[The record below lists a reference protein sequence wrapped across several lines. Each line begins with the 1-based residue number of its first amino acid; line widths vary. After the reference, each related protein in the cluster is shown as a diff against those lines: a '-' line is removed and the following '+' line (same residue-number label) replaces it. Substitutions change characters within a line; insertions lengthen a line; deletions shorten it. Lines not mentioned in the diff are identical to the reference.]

1 MGEIC
6 VANFKAPLWMV
17 WVWVVNKQGWSKKTT
32 CLRGLKAANKLRPK
46 LIAACCLWSST
57 PEASSQNLYLKCN
70 LRRGQFYKKMKY
82 LQTETTFLPQSH
94 RVTELQTPKGTQ
106 HTGGWNFFLPD
117 FKKLDYSL
125 CLQGY
130 KYKLDY
136 IFSN

>member
-70 LRRGQFYKKMKY
+70 LRRGQFYKKNEVSSNRDHFFA
-82 LQTETTFLPQSH
+82 TESQSH
-94 RVTELQTPKGTQ
+94 RVTDT
-106 HTGGWNFFLPD
+106 
-117 FKKLDYSL
+117 
-125 CLQGY
+125 QGY
-130 KYKLDY
+130 SAYGWVKFFCAWFQKTWL
-136 IFSN
+136 FALLAGV